1 MQLTLKVQPIEGD
14 AYEVRTNLFT
24 IVALERRFKI
34 RASDLAHGIA
44 MEHLAFLA
52 YEAAKQ
58 SSVPVPPVFDEYV
71 KRLQAVE
78 VVETDDINPTEA
90 AHTHEL

>member
-14 AYEVRTNLFT
+14 AYEVETNLFT

-34 RASDLAHGIA
+34 RASDLANGIA

-58 SSVPVPPVFDEYV
+58 TNVPVPLVFDDFI
-71 KRLQAVE
+71 KRLRSVE
-78 VVETDDINPTEA
+78 VVGTEESNPTEA
-90 AHTHEL
+90 AQ

>member
-1 MQLTLKVQPIEGD
+1 MQLTLKVQPAEGD
-14 AYEVRTNLFT
+14 AYEVVTNLFT

-34 RASDLAHGIA
+34 RASDLANGIA

-58 SSVPVPPVFDEYV
+58 INVPVSPVFDEFIKKLV
-71 KRLQAVE
+71 SVE
-78 VVETDDINPTEA
+78 VVGSDDANPTGA
-90 AHTHEL
+90 AQSLED